1 MSFLIRSKNVFTGL
15 ADYPQPASI
24 LVDGAQIKAVLPW
37 DYDKDAYAGVECRD
51 YREQM
56 VMPSFIDAHTH
67 MFSGAIDAS
76 DYVCD
81 TLGACTSQ
89 EECAQMIA
97 DYAAEHPNQ
106 RRIRGVGWFVGAWN
120 DAPLPDRRS
129 LDALIPDR
137 PVYMLC
143 ADSHSMWLNTKAME
157 EVGYTPD
164 FAVENGEVCHFPDG
178 SLSGLFI
185 EPAAYEPAMQKYMEF
200 SATEMAGIHQGF
212 QEELASYGIAGVS
225 EMFADD
231 YTDDTRARYRQ
242 LVALDEKKGLCAHT
256 FIYTKLFDYTDFTPY
271 FELKKEID
279 SAHVHI
285 NGVKGFIDGVT
296 ETYTGLLLEPY
307 TDRPETCGEG
317 LPLHPAA
324 RMQEEI
330 TAANKAG
337 IQVRLHCIADG
348 SVRMALDLYE
358 QAQKESGWDTSVHQ
372 NTIEH
377 IENIHPDDIDRFAK
391 LGVIPSMQPY
401 HVTLSN
407 GGKVWRLGEERCK
420 LEFPVR
426 TIYDHGGQ
434 IALGTDYPVV
444 TINPFVTIYA
454 ALTRCDDAGQPTGC
468 NSATE
473 KLPLP
478 VILKAYTDGAA
489 RVYHAQDRMGTI
501 EPGKQANIIVLTQ
514 NLFEIPPEKIR
525 DTKVAVNY
533 FEGSVVYGE

>member
-1 MSFLIRSKNVFTGL
+1 
-15 ADYPQPASI
+15 
-24 LVDGAQIKAVLPW
+24 
-37 DYDKDAYAGVECRD
+37 
-51 YREQM
+51 
-56 VMPSFIDAHTH
+56 
-67 MFSGAIDAS
+67 
-76 DYVCD
+76 
-81 TLGACTSQ
+81 
-89 EECAQMIA
+89 
-97 DYAAEHPNQ
+97 
-106 RRIRGVGWFVGAWN
+106 
-120 DAPLPDRRS
+120 
-129 LDALIPDR
+129 
-137 PVYMLC
+137 
-143 ADSHSMWLNTKAME
+143 
-157 EVGYTPD
+157 
-164 FAVENGEVCHFPDG
+164 
-178 SLSGLFI
+178 
-185 EPAAYEPAMQKYMEF
+185 
-200 SATEMAGIHQGF
+200 
-212 QEELASYGIAGVS
+212 
-225 EMFADD
+225 
-231 YTDDTRARYRQ
+231 
-242 LVALDEKKGLCAHT
+242 
-256 FIYTKLFDYTDFTPY
+256 
-271 FELKKEID
+271 
-279 SAHVHI
+279 
-285 NGVKGFIDGVT
+285 
-296 ETYTGLLLEPY
+296 
-307 TDRPETCGEG
+307 
-317 LPLHPAA
+317 
-324 RMQEEI
+324 
-330 TAANKAG
+330 
-337 IQVRLHCIADG
+337 
-348 SVRMALDLYE
+348 MALDLYE